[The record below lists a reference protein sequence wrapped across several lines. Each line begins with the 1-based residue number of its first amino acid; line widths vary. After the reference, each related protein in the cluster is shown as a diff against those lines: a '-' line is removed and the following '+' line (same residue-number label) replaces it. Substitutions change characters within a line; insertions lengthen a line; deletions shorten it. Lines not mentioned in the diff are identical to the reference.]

1 MRLHH
6 NATMADIRKLWILSL
21 LLTTLTSRII
31 HRYAHKLSLLRT
43 NCMVS
48 DNIDVL
54 ASTTTESQPD
64 IAISAANADAKKRI
78 YSPRAD
84 LNPTLKK
91 KVYPRPQAVEERPP
105 SSISTSPTT
114 SSSYSS
120 YISADFRKK
129 DVALLLTQPKLLI
142 RYKFPRQL
150 SDFKK
155 QLLTQQQ
162 EFKAQSDRFSS
173 SSSSYVNFDSPKQ
186 QSDSRFDKVCVF

>member
-1 MRLHH
+1 
-6 NATMADIRKLWILSL
+6 
-21 LLTTLTSRII
+21 
-31 HRYAHKLSLLRT
+31 
-43 NCMVS
+43 MVS

-54 ASTTTESQPD
+54 TSTTESQPD
-64 IAISAANADAKKRI
+64 IVISAANADAKKRI

-105 SSISTSPTT
+105 SSISASPTT